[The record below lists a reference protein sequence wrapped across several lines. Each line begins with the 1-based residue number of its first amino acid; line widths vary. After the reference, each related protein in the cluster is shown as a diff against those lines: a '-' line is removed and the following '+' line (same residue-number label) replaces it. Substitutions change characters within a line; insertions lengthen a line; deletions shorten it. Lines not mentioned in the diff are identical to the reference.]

1 MSITSVAIPTAEST
15 SVDVGLQRARRT
27 RAEAVRL
34 RAGSGIARRR
44 ARVELE
50 EVQEQL
56 DLLQAWRS
64 IPRGNDAEDRGRFPG
79 VDVEVWLL
87 HVRYARSRQPAVR
100 AQLVEEYGGYA
111 TALARRLHREGEA
124 LEDLIQVALEALLI
138 ALERFDPARGIPF
151 PAFANPTI
159 LGSLKRHYRDLGWS
173 LRVPRR
179 VHELAVP
186 ARDVADRLTMEL
198 GRSPTVAEVA
208 RDLGVEEETLLAA
221 QEATHARSVSSL
233 DAPMGDGERR
243 SDLLGSVDSGLARA
257 ENRVALAQALDE
269 LTDRDREVLALY
281 FFEDLSQ
288 SEIAER
294 YDVSQMQVSRW
305 LTASL
310 RRLRSRMPA
319 DV

>member
-1 MSITSVAIPTAEST
+1 M
-15 SVDVGLQRARRT
+15 
-27 RAEAVRL
+27 
-34 RAGSGIARRR
+34 
-44 ARVELE
+44 E
-50 EVQEQL
+50 EVQDQL
-56 DLLQAWRS
+56 DRLQAWRS
-64 IPRGNDAEDRGRFPG
+64 IPRSNDAEDRGTFPG

-87 HVRYARSRQPAVR
+87 HVRYARTRQPEVR
-100 AQLVEEYGGYA
+100 AQLVEEYSGYA

-151 PAFANPTI
+151 PAFASPTI

-186 ARDVADRLTMEL
+186 ARDVADRLTMAL

-243 SDLLGSVDSGLARA
+243 SDLLGSIDAGLARA
-257 ENRVALAQALDE
+257 ENRVALVQALHE

-288 SEIAER
+288 TEIAER

-319 DV
+319 DG